1 MDIEE
6 APPLRNYYSENMAD
20 SSLKSNYL
28 QNVV

>member
-28 QNVV
+28 QM